1 MADDRSKAPRP
12 KIVTEQTQGEAPQQ
26 ATPHLQAASAPRDT
40 SSDPV
45 SHAPRDTS
53 SDPVSHDAAQHG
65 SFRQGVDAARSW
77 VSRTF
82 PGNEN
87 AFLGGVLGFLVA
99 ILIFAIGFWR
109 TLFVIVLVTVGVCV
123 GQQMDGDPKLWNAVR
138 KLFSSRDR

>member
-1 MADDRSKAPRP
+1 M
-12 KIVTEQTQGEAPQQ
+12 
-26 ATPHLQAASAPRDT
+26 
-40 SSDPV
+40 
-45 SHAPRDTS
+45 
-53 SDPVSHDAAQHG
+53 SHDAAQHG